1 MGGGKAHFGQRGQKS
16 PKLKK
21 MVKQIS
27 TYGPRGT
34 AHRGPRGAAPKDLE
48 ARRQRT
54 LKEGAV
60 DEAVV

>member
-48 ARRQRT
+48 ARRKD
-54 LKEGAV
+54 L
-60 DEAVV
+60 